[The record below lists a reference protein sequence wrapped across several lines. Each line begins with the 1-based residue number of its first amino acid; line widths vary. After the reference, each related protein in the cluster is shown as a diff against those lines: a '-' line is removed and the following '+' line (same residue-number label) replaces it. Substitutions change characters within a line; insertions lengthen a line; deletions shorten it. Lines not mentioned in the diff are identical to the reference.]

1 MRKRRRQS
9 VPANEHRVLLSEVLP
24 FELPASL
31 GNVGLFN
38 RILDI
43 GLKRGEDGRFWV
55 RRSDDGTKLLLRMI
69 LGEGVDVIPST
80 LDERGRFLV
89 SAAVEKKRY
98 TQTAPFKFS
107 IRHRDGS
114 RRELSVAHPRSQLD
128 VVDFYNRFSGL
139 LLHHAG
145 RGSFSLRR
153 PAGVAKVGVYRDWLF
168 VTSAGDYPEI
178 RDAERH
184 GASDMAVRSFFTY
197 DRYTNIHQFYD
208 SSEYRLNERKYGYLV
223 KADITK
229 CFDSIYTHSVAW
241 AANGLELVKA
251 QLRIKRDTESFGASF
266 DSLLQ
271 AQNRDETSGILIGSE
286 YSRLFAE
293 VILQRVDE
301 EVEAKLSRAG
311 LASGRDYEILRYVD
325 DYFIFLANRDFEP
338 IVVEALESRLRV
350 YKLHLN
356 ASKRQAAETP
366 WLSPLSVAKERLRAL
381 IDIGPLA
388 RPHASAL
395 PWRIS
400 AEGLIAGY
408 KRVLI
413 DTDAEPP
420 DLANYAL
427 SRIERAVE
435 RLIGSADWFIGGAT
449 DESEEAPWER
459 QGLVDDAILAFV
471 EFAFFVFG
479 GVRRASP
486 GIKLA
491 RIVTSTASMYNR
503 NGVAFDRRHRV
514 FAFMRDELLM
524 QMGRFGSV
532 DKGGVEQVLLLDCL
546 TYLAP
551 DKPLQ
556 ESELVRLLGVQDE
569 ASVSLLN
576 AVSIIRHIGSRPN
589 FDAVRGSIEEWVL
602 SVARGP
608 SRDAEGS
615 LVALAFVNS
624 PFIRTQVRAALVQ
637 RYGGSVTSLKP
648 DAVLGQEFLVD
659 WVGFDLYGVLQSK
672 RMFEVY

>member
-9 VPANEHRVLLSEVLP
+9 IPANEHRVLLSEVLP

-38 RILDI
+38 RIVDV
-43 GLKRGEDGRFWV
+43 GLKRGEDGRYWV
-55 RRSDDGTKLLLRMI
+55 RKSDVGTKLLLRMV
-69 LGEGVDVIPST
+69 LGESIDLVPTTVD
-80 LDERGRFLV
+80 DRGRVLI

-107 IRHRDGS
+107 IRHREGS

-128 VVDFYNRFSGL
+128 VVDFYSRFNGL

-153 PAGVAKVGVYRDWLF
+153 PVGVAKVGVYRDWLF
-168 VTSAGDYPEI
+168 ETSIGDYPEI

-184 GASDMAVRSFFTY
+184 GASDMAVRSYFAY

-208 SSEYRLNERKYGYLV
+208 SSEYRLSERKYGYLV

-229 CFDSIYTHSVAW
+229 CFDSIYTHSIAW
-241 AANGLELVKA
+241 ATNGLELVKA
-251 QLRIKRDTESFGASF
+251 QLRVARDAESFGAAF

-293 VILQRVDE
+293 LILQRVDE
-301 EVEAKLSRAG
+301 EVEAKLSRAD
-311 LASGRDYEILRYVD
+311 LTVGRDYEILRYVD
-325 DYFIFLANRDFEP
+325 DYFVFLANREFEP
-338 IVVEALESRLRV
+338 IVLEALESRLRV

-381 IDIGPLA
+381 IDIGPLD
-388 RPHASAL
+388 RPNASAT
-395 PWRIS
+395 PWRVS
-400 AEGLIAGY
+400 AEELIAGY

-413 DTDAEPP
+413 DTEAEPP

-449 DESEEAPWER
+449 DESEEAPWQR
-459 QGLVDDAILAFV
+459 QGLVDNALIALV

-491 RIVTSTASMYNR
+491 RVVTSTAAMYGR
-503 NGVAFDRRHRV
+503 KGVAFDRRHRV
-514 FAFMRDELLM
+514 LAFMRNELLM
-524 QMGRFGSV
+524 QMGRFESV

-546 TYLAP
+546 TYIGP
-551 DKPLQ
+551 EQPLK
-556 ESELVRLLGVQDE
+556 ESELFRLLGLRDQ
-569 ASVSLLN
+569 ASIGLLN
-576 AVSIIRHIGSRPN
+576 AVSIVRHIGGRP
-589 FDAVRGSIEEWVL
+589 DYQTLRGRIEQWVL
-602 SVARGP
+602 TVAQGP
-608 SRDAEGS
+608 SRQAEAS

-624 PFIRTQVRAALVQ
+624 PFISREVRAAVVE
-637 RYGGSVTSLKP
+637 RYGEGLPGLDTDV
-648 DAVLGQEFLVD
+648 VLGQEFLVD